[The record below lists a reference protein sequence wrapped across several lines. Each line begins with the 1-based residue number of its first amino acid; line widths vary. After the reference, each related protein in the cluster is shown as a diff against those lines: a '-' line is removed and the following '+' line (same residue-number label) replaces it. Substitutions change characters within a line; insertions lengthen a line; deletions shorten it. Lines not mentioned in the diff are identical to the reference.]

1 MGLIKLNYM
10 KTNITS
16 FVSRNILVALFFILL
31 TDILIAQSNIPE
43 ISFIKLNN
51 KIGIVIDSVENE
63 HCKCVSYY
71 DKEEYNYSALMQLPD
86 SSIVLR
92 ILLKGMLGSR
102 DISMDTIEIKKL
114 YTSALTFT
122 SQTSVIDSVKEEELL
137 RAISGDTVL
146 YKRIDYNSLKF
157 QTNIK
162 PIHGFVY
169 FNTGLGSGNFR
180 VNSNILYG
188 IESGYIFKNNM
199 LLSLHFYNESEMQFL
214 SYQYPSESVYDLGLL
229 VGYRLNLDRIAI
241 SFSGGVSKV
250 SGVVRGAW
258 VSTDKN
264 GGLLFADSYYQALN
278 FNSFGFP
285 IQAELFLGAR
295 RGFNISL
302 IWFHNFNSDY
312 PYSGFLVCMRFGEI
326 KK

>member
-1 MGLIKLNYM
+1 M

-71 DKEEYNYSALMQLPD
+71 DKEEYNYSALIQLPD

-102 DISMDTIEIKKL
+102 DINMDTTEIKKL
-114 YTSALTFT
+114 YTSALSFN
-122 SQTSVIDSVKEEELL
+122 SSTSVIDSVKEEEIL
-137 RAISGDTVL
+137 RAMSGDTVI
-146 YKRIDYNSLKF
+146 YKRIEYSKLKF
-157 QTNIK
+157 PTNIK
-162 PIHGFVY
+162 PPHGFI
-169 FNTGLGSGNFR
+169 FLNAGLGSGNFQGR
-180 VNSNILYG
+180 SDLSLGFEI
-188 IESGYIFKNNM
+188 GYIFKNNM

-326 KK
+326 QK

>member
-1 MGLIKLNYM
+1 
-10 KTNITS
+10 
-16 FVSRNILVALFFILL
+16 
-31 TDILIAQSNIPE
+31 
-43 ISFIKLNN
+43 
-51 KIGIVIDSVENE
+51 
-63 HCKCVSYY
+63 
-71 DKEEYNYSALMQLPD
+71 
-86 SSIVLR
+86 
-92 ILLKGMLGSR
+92 
-102 DISMDTIEIKKL
+102 
-114 YTSALTFT
+114 
-122 SQTSVIDSVKEEELL
+122 
-137 RAISGDTVL
+137 
-146 YKRIDYNSLKF
+146 
-157 QTNIK
+157 
-162 PIHGFVY
+162 
-169 FNTGLGSGNFR
+169 
-180 VNSNILYG
+180 
-188 IESGYIFKNNM
+188 M